1 MTIAAGTKLG
11 RYEIRSQLGAGG
23 MGEVYLARDTRLE
36 RNVALKV
43 LPTDVAAD
51 RHRMSRF
58 EQEAKAAS
66 ALNHPN
72 ILTIYEI
79 DQANST
85 YFIATEF
92 IDGETLRQRMKS
104 TQLKLDEV
112 LDVAA
117 QIAAALSAA
126 HAAGIIH
133 RDIKPENLMLRRD
146 GTVKVLD
153 FGLAKLTE
161 MPDSVDT
168 EAPTSFKTD
177 PGAVMGTAMYMSPEQ
192 ASGSALDARTDI
204 FSLGVVVYEL
214 VAGRLPFEGSTS
226 REMIAS
232 LLNEREPQPLARYS
246 SEVPVELERI
256 VSKALRKNRDER
268 YQTIKDMLLDLKTLK
283 QELEFERK
291 LDRSIQPISPAGAA
305 TSQRSSAGTTSES
318 ATRST
323 IPEHGFAGSLL
334 FKRNALIAVVALLLT
349 VSVAGG
355 YWFFTYSR
363 NEAIGSIAVLP
374 FVNASG
380 NSELEY
386 LSDGMTDSL
395 INSLSQLPNL
405 SVKARSSVFHYKG
418 TDVDPQKLA
427 ADLSVQAILS
437 GRVVQRGDDLTLYLS
452 LVDGR
457 NGNQV
462 WGEQYNRKL
471 ADLVSLQTEIAR
483 EVSRK
488 LQARL
493 SGADERR
500 LTKRYPANPEA
511 FQLYLKG
518 RYYLLKGATSEQLT
532 GISYFQKAIEI
543 DPSYAMAYVGL
554 ADAYRSPS
562 LEIRPTEGLPKAKAA
577 ALKAIELDD
586 TLADGHAV
594 LGWVHFWYDWD
605 WSAAESQFKRALE
618 LDENNADAHSYY
630 ANLLSNTGRHAE
642 ALAEAKRARELEPL
656 NLRINALEGQ
666 FLVFAGQVDA
676 GIDRL
681 HKTLELDPNYYLAR
695 NFLAVGYIEKK
706 MFPEAAAEARKAIDV
721 SPITYAKSLLVYAL
735 AKEGKTAEAR
745 AVVEDL
751 VRLSNQRYVPG
762 YSIANAFNGL
772 GDREKALAWLER
784 GFQEHDVRLIFLKV
798 DPKWNNLRSEPRFQ
812 DLMRRVGLQ

>member
-1 MTIAAGTKLG
+1 
-11 RYEIRSQLGAGG
+11 
-23 MGEVYLARDTRLE
+23 
-36 RNVALKV
+36 
-43 LPTDVAAD
+43 
-51 RHRMSRF
+51 
-58 EQEAKAAS
+58 
-66 ALNHPN
+66 
-72 ILTIYEI
+72 
-79 DQANST
+79 
-85 YFIATEF
+85 
-92 IDGETLRQRMKS
+92 
-104 TQLKLDEV
+104 
-112 LDVAA
+112 
-117 QIAAALSAA
+117 
-126 HAAGIIH
+126 
-133 RDIKPENLMLRRD
+133 
-146 GTVKVLD
+146 
-153 FGLAKLTE
+153 
-161 MPDSVDT
+161 DT

-177 PGAVMGTAMYMSPEQ
+177 PGTAMGTAMYMSPEQ
-192 ASGSALDARTDI
+192 ASGSALDARTDT

-226 REMIAS
+226 REMMAS

-246 SEVPVELERI
+246 SDVPVELVRI

-268 YQTIKDMLLDLKTLK
+268 YQTIKDMLIDLKTLK
-283 QELEFERK
+283 QELDFERK
-291 LDRSIQPISPAGAA
+291 LDRSIQPTAAGAAA
-305 TSQRSSAGTTSES
+305 TSQRPSAGTTSES
-318 ATRST
+318 ATRPT
-323 IPEHGFAGSLL
+323 IPEHGFAGLL
-334 FKRNALIAVVALLLT
+334 FKRNAPIAVVAVLLM

-642 ALAEAKRARELEPL
+642 SLAEAKRARELEPL

-681 HKTLELDPNYYLAR
+681 QKTLELDPNYYLAR

-706 MFPEAAAEARKAIDV
+706 MFPEAAAEAQKAIDV
-721 SPITYAKSLLVYAL
+721 SPITYAKSLLAYAL

-812 DLMRRVGLQ
+812 DLMRRVGLP